1 VNGKTD
7 AGDSPDNLTQ
17 RLLAHV
23 PLLLHRE
30 AKDVLVI
37 GLGSGVTLGSALR
50 HPIARADIVEIS
62 PEVVEASRFF
72 EAANGRAL
80 ADPRSAEAQ
89 HVLGRAFLTRNGFD
103 RAQAAFREAVRL
115 RPDFAEAYNDL
126 GGTLVRL
133 ERADEALA
141 AFRRAADAGY
151 GPALYNLGNLYLRVT
166 RDPARAREVL
176 ERAVKLEQA
185 TADTW
190 NALGVAYAQQG
201 EYERA
206 RGAGEQALRLDP
218 AHAGAH
224 RNREK
229 LDKALIRP
237 GSPAPVSPFLD

>member
-1 VNGKTD
+1 MQRE
-7 AGDSPDNLTQ
+7 AGEP
-17 RLLAHV
+17 V
-23 PLLLHRE
+23 PLINAGAALAEAATRTGLARDYLSRQLVEPALRE
-30 AKDVLVI
+30 A
-37 GLGSGVTLGSALR
+37 R
-50 HPIARADIVEIS
+50 RAVE
-62 PEVVEASRFF
+62 
-72 EAANGRAL
+72 L
-80 ADPRSAEAQ
+80 DPRSAEAQ
-89 HVLGRAFLTRNGFD
+89 HVLGRAFLTRNEFD

-133 ERADEALA
+133 ERTDEALA
-141 AFRRAADAGY
+141 AFRRAANAGY

-206 RGAGEQALRLDP
+206 RGAWEQALRLDP
-218 AHAGAH
+218 AHAGAR

-229 LDKALIRP
+229 LDKALTRP